1 MKVIFLLESG
11 NICSLDSLASKF
23 TFVLVL
29 AAQASTSL
37 AVHQMSVTEQNTTLP
52 LKSQALCARACV
64 CVVMSEH
71 HMSTFDDLKTR
82 TNGL

>member
-11 NICSLDSLASKF
+11 NICSLASKF

-52 LKSQALCARACV
+52 LKSQALCARVCV
-64 CVVMSEH
+64 CVCDV
-71 HMSTFDDLKTR
+71 R
-82 TNGL
+82 TSHFHF